1 MFFDQELTNLI
12 DRSSDQSCSTKK
24 GVLKNFAKFAG
35 KQLCQSVLFNKVA
48 GLRLWTLT
56 QAFSCEFAKFL
67 RIPFLQNTSW
77 RLLLILGRHEYR
89 LNLWNIIE
97 MKILCPVFIPHKYA
111 YKIDE
116 MFVLLL
122 KVWFS
127 LSNEWYLSVVLRL
140 CTIEHLVKRHI
151 MGKCRQ
157 CES

>member
-1 MFFDQELTNLI
+1 MTNLI
-12 DRSSDQSCSTKK
+12 DRSSNQRCSTKK

-35 KQLCQSVLFNKVA
+35 KQLCQSLLFNKVA

-56 QAFSCEFAKFL
+56 QVFSCEFAKFL
-67 RIPFLQNTSW
+67 KIPFLQNTSW
-77 RLLLILGRHEYR
+77 RLLLILGRHDYC
-89 LNLWNIIE
+89 LNLRNIIK
-97 MKILCPVFIPHKYA
+97 MKILCTVFIPHKYA